1 MLHWHR
7 VGTSLFWRLSEL
19 VFMHGRPVAVPD
31 WIDLAG
37 VRTPLYVCEL
47 DAAKLRPTARAT
59 YRYDDETI
67 DPRFAPAL

>member
-1 MLHWHR
+1 
-7 VGTSLFWRLSEL
+7 
-19 VFMHGRPVAVPD
+19 VPE

-59 YRYDDETI
+59 YRYDDETT